1 MSRTIRRKSKNAV
14 RHYLGT
20 FGEFEGYWWMH
31 QTAARMGLTMREL
44 FDLHTR
50 QFHMDRDGEGRR
62 NPPYW
67 YRREQGSLRVRQA
80 NKRMLH
86 RHLEYDTFDAHLPEQ
101 YVPRCGVYFWL

>member
-1 MSRTIRRKSKNAV
+1 MSRTTRRKAQFDS
-14 RHYLGT
+14 RRYLGT
-20 FGEFEGYWWMH
+20 FGEFKGLPWMYDN
-31 QTAARMGLTMREL
+31 AERKGLTLREL
-44 FDLHTR
+44 FDLNTR

-101 YVPRCGVYFWL
+101 FVPRCGVYFWL